1 MGAGTVMTEIKQKV
15 MILEDGQFGHTSSG
29 AIKIVGGGGGREG
42 GTDFRTKQWVDTKN

>member
-29 AIKIVGGGGGREG
+29 AIKIVRGGEG
-42 GTDFRTKQWVDTKN
+42 GADFRTKRWVDTKN